1 MFFPFLA
8 LTVLVYH
15 PTLQISLLKS
25 DPSTLLSRGLV
36 SDTGTPDTYCVV
48 AAADTGERRC
58 PQNEPP
64 LNSRVLQEVACPN
77 VTPNYGPS
85 LGSGNIQARSLSVGG
100 HPGSCGGFPL
110 DARSTRSR
118 DNHGCPQIL
127 PRVSCGGRITL
138 GETHR
143 LPLTAPVIYLYFV
156 NVRTRQAAPV
166 CC

>member
-1 MFFPFLA
+1 M
-8 LTVLVYH
+8 
-15 PTLQISLLKS
+15 SLLKS

-64 LNSRVLQEVACPN
+64 LNSHVLQEVACPN

-100 HPGSCGGFPL
+100 RPGYCGGLSSFPTHSMPGAL
-110 DARSTRSR
+110 LVVTTTGGPRYCLVSPVGAGSPWVRPTDFLLLLLLFS
-118 DNHGCPQIL
+118 CIL
-127 PRVSCGGRITL
+127 
-138 GETHR
+138 
-143 LPLTAPVIYLYFV
+143 
-156 NVRTRQAAPV
+156 
-166 CC
+166 